1 MKNLK
6 FRKAMPE
13 DQTIIWPLFQDAI
26 LRRAKEGSEQWQD
39 GYPNPD
45 SIAADMANGNG
56 YVVTENGDI
65 LAYAAI
71 IRNDEPAYQ
80 NIEGGWLS
88 EQDFIVLHRIVVAEG
103 QTGRGL
109 TYSIFE
115 FAEETARKSN
125 IFSMKVDTNFD
136 NHAMLKIL
144 KNLGYTY
151 CGEVYY
157 RGSARMAFEKLLS

>member
-1 MKNLK
+1 MKNLT
-6 FRKAMPE
+6 FRKALPQ

-26 LRRAKEGSEQWQD
+26 LRRAREGSEQWQD

-45 SIAADMANGNG
+45 SIAADIANGNG
-56 YVVTENGDI
+56 YVVTENEDI

-80 NIEGGWLS
+80 NIEGVWLS
-88 EQDFIVLHRIVVAEG
+88 EQDFVVLHRIVVAKG

-115 FAEETARKSN
+115 FAEEIARKNS

-157 RGSARMAFEKLLS
+157 RGSSRMAFEKLLS